1 MPRRTE
7 PPVTDE
13 QLRLALRQLWR
24 PGWPDDLAAVLAH
37 PVRGK
42 CVRGMARQISRARP
56 VAPVPVPRLGDP
68 RAAVPPTPAAPAPR
82 SKPGPGMYWPR
93 RAQDMAAAPPV
104 PAARRVLHQR
114 GIGAWPPFDAR
125 RAAANDLGDD

>member
-1 MPRRTE
+1 MPRRAE
-7 PPVTDE
+7 APVTEE

-42 CVRGMARQISRARP
+42 CVRGMARQLSRARP
-56 VAPVPVPRLGDP
+56 VAPTPLPRLGDP
-68 RAAVPPTPAAPAPR
+68 QAAVPPTPPAPEQR
-82 SKPGPGMYWPR
+82 AKAGPGVYWPR
-93 RAQDMAAAPPV
+93 KAQDTANTRGV

-114 GIGAWPPFDAR
+114 SIGSWPPFDAR
-125 RAAANDLGDD
+125 RAAANDLGDE